1 QAPLMFCTVLR
12 KHISS
17 AVIESIEQDDLERIV
32 YFKLRA
38 IDEIGD
44 TSYKYLILE
53 LMGRHSNL
61 LLVNEEQ
68 TKIIDSLKH
77 VSGSQNRY
85 RTILPVF
92 DYVSPPA
99 QDKLNPLII
108 AGDDFIK
115 KLDFN
120 AGKLDRQLVDKFSGF
135 SPFFTKE
142 IVNQSTLG
150 STDSLKESFLTF
162 MQRINNH
169 TFTPTIFKVEREDF
183 HVFSLSYVAGDKIT
197 FDSTNEM
204 LDHFFSGKAERD
216 RVKQQAQDLRRF
228 LTNEI
233 KKNERKL
240 NIHYKTLEK
249 AKKAHK
255 YQHYGEL

>member
-1 QAPLMFCTVLR
+1 MPFDGIVTKSVVHELSNTLVNGRISKITQHTETDVLLTVRSQRKNYRLLFSIHPTYARFHLTDDTFINPQAPLMFCTVLR

-77 VSGSQNRY
+77 DSGSQNRY
-85 RTILPVF
+85 RTILPGF

-115 KLDFN
+115 KLEFN

-169 TFTPTIFKVEREDF
+169 TFTPTIFKGEREDF
-183 HVFSLSYVAGDKIT
+183 H
-197 FDSTNEM
+197 
-204 LDHFFSGKAERD
+204 
-216 RVKQQAQDLRRF
+216 
-228 LTNEI
+228 
-233 KKNERKL
+233 
-240 NIHYKTLEK
+240 
-249 AKKAHK
+249 
-255 YQHYGEL
+255 